1 LAAKGDAEGLA
12 DALAQVL
19 ADPARAAELGAE
31 GRRDA
36 ERNLSLEEMVGR
48 LVALYDELARTRD

>member
-12 DALAQVL
+12 DALVQVL
-19 ADPARAAELGAE
+19 ADPARAVELGAE

-36 ERNLSLEEMVGR
+36 ERDLSLERMVGR
-48 LVALYDELARTRD
+48 LVALYAELARTRD

>member
-1 LAAKGDAEGLA
+1 VE
-12 DALAQVL
+12 VL

-36 ERNLSLEEMVGR
+36 ERNLSLETDGGR
-48 LVALYDELARTRD
+48 LVALYDELARTRE